1 MTHLKRL
8 LFSKRVKR
16 RMARRADD
24 PSDVFK
30 TFIQVLMRMHA
41 RGSANPASGE
51 NA

>member
-24 PSDVFK
+24 PADVFK
-30 TFIQVLMRMHA
+30 TFIQVLTRMHA